1 MGWRPKGANPYKRS
15 VGAGQDVRD
24 SVSERRALKKQLIE
38 PVLCYNLHVKIAA
51 IIYFQKIDF
60 PRIFGFREAGDILFR
75 LGRKSRNHG
84 EIQFKFRIALIRNMT
99 NFLRARPSGR
109 FG

>member
-1 MGWRPKGANPYKRS
+1 MATEGSTPFKRS
-15 VGAGQDVRD
+15 VGIGQGVRD

-60 PRIFGFREAGDILFR
+60 PRIFGFREAEDMQSR
-75 LGRKSRNHG
+75 LGRKSRNLG
-84 EIQFKFRIALIRNMT
+84 EIQISNRSSLEYD
-99 NFLRARPSGR
+99 
-109 FG
+109 